1 MFEKLDSEELKR
13 ACIEAE
19 EKSITLHSRNAVLED
34 ENKRLRNK
42 FNEITKEMKEFKA
55 AKEATIEEDVKRIDK
70 LNEEVKVALEE
81 KV

>member
-1 MFEKLDSEELKR
+1 M
-13 ACIEAE
+13 
-19 EKSITLHSRNAVLED
+19 LED

-55 AKEATIEEDVKRIDK
+55 SKEATIEENLKMIDK
-70 LNEEVKVALEE
+70 LKLENETAATE

>member
-1 MFEKLDSEELKR
+1 MK
-13 ACIEAE
+13 
-19 EKSITLHSRNAVLED
+19 LHSRNAVLED

-70 LNEEVKVALEE
+70 LNEEVKVAMEE